1 MGILR
6 QHSGARQLL
15 ARANAAHALSSSLA
29 VARAGMSPRTVIST
43 SSLAGVHRG
52 ASESGE
58 REPTQMQYGSPHDYC
73 SAQSMATVA
82 TMLGGVVGSNRQSI
96 LVRRR
101 KRRPFRSSC
110 CQVRASN
117 GDNEGLGQELLASPT
132 KMNAK
137 QALYASAELQ
147 AKIRSILTRFYG
159 RNPNKNDLKSSMS
172 QSSKGFRSTLHLL
185 TVPAELEGNRKNGNW
200 IFTSDDFQ
208 IKEASYVD
216 VMKNFMNLLEQVGP
230 QWVSEI
236 RRGKSSG
243 ESEPK
248 PRNEV
253 MGTFAKKAPQGEQT
267 EKRTPI
273 GDRNTNPQKTLW
285 GSCWYPLAFT
295 TEIDKRRPHAFQ
307 LLGAPIVIWWDGESH
322 RWTGAVD
329 RCPHR
334 WARLS
339 EGRVNDKGHI
349 ECVYHGWSFS
359 PTGHFK
365 GSSKMRANTMVD
377 KRRGCLKIL
386 PVRERQ
392 GLLWVWAATLL
403 ESSAAPDSLTLEEF
417 APEALDDSSIRTLDY
432 FRDVPVDS
440 SLLCESF
447 IDPSKSA
454 LTRYIPLLQEGAAAS
469 DSSHLR
475 FNLTSRKGFSAN
487 IGEESKP
494 AQLDFRAPHLLVR
507 DTHQDPSCIA
517 DWTAAY
523 AVPVGPGR
531 SRLILRVAVD
541 LSAVPAK
548 KRLFVRA
555 LLALPTWV
563 LHGFV
568 HRAVEEDTTLMHELS
583 MSMRESGRVQPHD
596 WKGELHYKTADDSL
610 PAAYRS
616 WLDQYTDGVGPCWSS
631 FAEPASLALRSG
643 PRASLI
649 ERETSHHQ
657 HCRSCFVARRRAKW
671 GCRAAE
677 ATMAA
682 SLGVAAIT
690 STGPALGIAGLA
702 LAMRGLCGAV
712 SEWLTV
718 PASHRR
724 HGSRY

>member
-1 MGILR
+1 MGILP

-15 ARANAAHALSSSLA
+15 AKASAAHLPSSSLA
-29 VARAGMSPRTVIST
+29 VARAGISPRSATST
-43 SSLAGVHRG
+43 SSLASSDWR
-52 ASESGE
+52 ASESGK
-58 REPTQMQYGSPHDYC
+58 REPTQAQQSNPHDYC
-73 SAQSMATVA
+73 GAQSMATVA
-82 TMLGGVVGSNRQSI
+82 TMLGGLVGSRRQSI
-96 LVRRR
+96 SVRRR
-101 KRRPFRSSC
+101 TRRPFRSSY
-110 CQVRASN
+110 CQVRAIGSAK
-117 GDNEGLGQELLASPT
+117 EPIGQELLDSPAN
-132 KMNAK
+132 MNAK
-137 QALYASAELQ
+137 QASQANDEGQ
-147 AKIRSILTRFYG
+147 AKLRSMLTRFYG
-159 RNPNKNDLKSSMS
+159 RAPTPKDLRTSTSHS
-172 QSSKGFRSTLHLL
+172 DKGFCSTFTFE
-185 TVPAELEGNRKNGNW
+185 TVPAELEGKRKEDW
-200 IFTSDDFQ
+200 TFTSGDFR
-208 IKEASYVD
+208 IKEASQVN
-216 VMKNFMNLLEQVGP
+216 VMEEIMSFFELVGP
-230 QWVSEI
+230 KWVSEI
-236 RRGKSSG
+236 RRGKLSG

-248 PRNEV
+248 PMNAATGNSEKKV
-253 MGTFAKKAPQGEQT
+253 PKGKAAAKTPP
-267 EKRTPI
+267 PI
-273 GDRNTNPQKTLW
+273 GDHNTNPQKTLW

-295 TEIDKRRPHAFQ
+295 KVTDKRWPHAFQ
-307 LLGAPIVIWWDGESH
+307 LLGAPVVIWWDGELHS
-322 RWTGAVD
+322 WTAAVD

-349 ECVYHGWSFS
+349 ECAYHGWSFS
-359 PTGHFK
+359 SNGHFK
-365 GSSKMRANTMVD
+365 GSSEMRANTIVD
-377 KRRGCLKIL
+377 KRRSCLKIL

-403 ESSAAPDSLTLEEF
+403 ESPAAPDSLTLEEF

-432 FRDVPVDS
+432 SRDVPVDY

-447 IDPSKSA
+447 IDPVYHA
-454 LTRYIPLLQEGAAAS
+454 LTRYIPLLGEGASAS

-487 IGEESKP
+487 VGEESKP
-494 AQLDFRAPHLLVR
+494 AQLDFRAPHLMVR

-555 LLALPTWV
+555 LFALPTWV
-563 LHGFV
+563 LHAFV

-583 MSMRESGRVQPHD
+583 MSMREGGRVQPHD
-596 WKGELHYKTADDSL
+596 WKGELYYKTADDSL

-616 WLDQYTDGVGPCWSS
+616 WLDQYTDGVGPSWSS
-631 FAEPASLALRSG
+631 FAGPGALALRSG
-643 PRASLI
+643 PRASLV
-649 ERETSHHQ
+649 EREMSHHQ
-657 HCRSCFVARRRAKW
+657 QCRSCSVVLQRAKW

-682 SLGVAAIT
+682 SLGFAAVT
-690 STGPALGIAGLA
+690 STGPALGIAGVA

-712 SEWLTV
+712 SDWLTI

-724 HGSRY
+724 HGIR